1 MGRAVS
7 LLLLGLALTAVAAFF
22 DLAPLY
28 VPGIAFTA
36 LALAAPAWVELA
48 ARRARVTRE
57 LPATRVVEQQPVE
70 LLLRVRAGALP
81 LPLPAA
87 TVEDP
92 LLDLPLRLPPG
103 GGDRAFTVVARF
115 PRRGRHRIAPP
126 ALVLRDPFEL
136 TRRAVRARDADDE
149 LLVLP
154 RTSEIAFA
162 RRRDGD
168 GRAAGAATLLGA
180 AATDVD
186 GIRRYREGTPATRIH
201 WPSLASRQELMERRL
216 RVTESLRPLVV
227 LDVRGAPNPDALD
240 AVVRAAAS
248 LTLALAREGGC
259 ALLLPGERRP
269 SVVGAELA
277 AWPAAH
283 VRLALVEGGDRAP
296 APALG
301 GVGQRRGPLLYVSA
315 RRVDR
320 LPPAAQAIARGP
332 ASLVVPGRLPGRE
345 SQFAVAGCHGYAQ
358 TLGRGPRLAAETLA
372 AQARPADGGAR

>member
-7 LLLLGLALTAVAAFF
+7 LLLLGLALTAVAALL

-28 VPGIAFTA
+28 VPGVSFAA
-36 LALAAPAWVELA
+36 LALLAPAWVELS

-57 LPATRVVEQQPVE
+57 LPSTRIVEQEPVE
-70 LLLRVRAGALP
+70 LRLRVRTGALP

-103 GGDRAFTVVARF
+103 RGRSRSFTVVARF
-115 PRRGRHRIAPP
+115 PRRGRHRIEAP
-126 ALVLRDPFEL
+126 ALVLRDPFAL
-136 TRRAVRARDADDE
+136 ARRAVRQRDAEDE

-154 RTSEIAFA
+154 RTSEVAFA

-168 GRAAGAATLLGA
+168 GRAAGTATLLGA

-186 GIRRYREGTPATRIH
+186 GIRRYREGTSAARIH
-201 WPSLASRQELMERRL
+201 WPSLASRQVLMERRL

-269 SVVGAELA
+269 SMIGPDLA
-277 AWPAAH
+277 AWPASH
-283 VRLALVEGGDRAP
+283 VRLALVEGGDRVP

-301 GVGQRRGPLLYVSA
+301 GAGQRRGPLLYVSV
-315 RRVDR
+315 RRLDR
-320 LPPAAQAIARGP
+320 LPPAAQAVARGP
-332 ASLVVPGRLPGRE
+332 ASLIVPGRLPGRE
-345 SQFAVAGCHGYAQ
+345 AQFTVAGCNGYAVSSRQ
-358 TLGRGPRLAAETLA
+358 R
-372 AQARPADGGAR
+372 AQPGEVVA

>member
-1 MGRAVS
+1 MARALW
-7 LLLLGLALTAVAAFF
+7 LLLLGLALVAFAGFF
-22 DLAPLY
+22 DTAPLY
-28 VPGIAFTA
+28 VPGVGFTA
-36 LALAAPAWVELA
+36 LALLAPTWVELSA
-48 ARRARVTRE
+48 QRVRVTRE
-57 LPATRVVEQQPVE
+57 LPAARVVEQEPVE
-70 LLLRVRAGALP
+70 LRLRVRAGPLP
-81 LPLPAA
+81 LPLPAV

-92 LLDLPLRLPPG
+92 LLDRPLRLPAG
-103 GGDRAFTVVARF
+103 GRSHAFTVVARF

-136 TRRAVRARDADDE
+136 TRRAVRERGDDDE

-154 RTSEIAFA
+154 RTSAIAFA

-168 GRAAGAATLLGA
+168 GRAAGTATLLGA

-186 GIRRYREGTPATRIH
+186 GIRRYREGTSAARIH

-216 RVTESLRPLVV
+216 RVTENVRPLVV

-259 ALLLPGERRP
+259 SLLLPGERRP
-269 SVVGAELA
+269 RAIGAELA

-283 VRLALVEGGDRAP
+283 VRLALVEAGEGTP

-301 GVGQRRGPLLYVSA
+301 AAGLLRGPLLYVSV
-315 RRVDR
+315 RRIDR

-332 ASLVVPGRLPGRE
+332 ASLIVPGRLPGRE
-345 SQFAVAGCHGYAQ
+345 SLFAVAGCHGYAHSP
-358 TLGRGPRLAAETLA
+358 GRRPRIAPEGPAPG
-372 AQARPADGGAR
+372 ARPSTGGAR